1 MSKLLFASVV
11 FATALTSMARADD
24 EADAKTILDAAI
36 KAAGGET
43 ALAKPVAFYYKF
55 KGTAYE
61 GDKKTPTVGEWFIQ
75 GYDKDRSVEFDED
88 GKVTEIE
95 VLNGK
100 DGWIK
105 EGDQPTERQ
114 SDDQLALRRELIYLN
129 WVTMLAPL
137 KGNEF
142 RLSTA
147 DETTV
152 GDRKAVGIVV
162 KHDKHR
168 PVTLYFDKETNL
180 LVEYER
186 KFKDPDKGSDVD
198 EVCLLS
204 DYRDVQGTK
213 QPFKAEVTWDGA
225 KYVDLT
231 ITEMKLHEKPL
242 DDKLFEK
249 P

>member
-1 MSKLLFASVV
+1 MSKLFFAGVI
-11 FATALTSMARADD
+11 FATALSGIAHADD
-24 EADAKTILDAAI
+24 NADAKTILDAAI

-43 ALAKPVAFYYKF
+43 ALAKPVAFYYKV

-61 GDKKTPTVGEWFIQ
+61 GDKKTPTAGEWYIQ

-137 KGNEF
+137 KGKEF

-152 GDRKAVGIVV
+152 GNRKVVGIVV

-168 PVTLYFDKETNL
+168 PVTLYFDKEINL

-186 KFKDPDKGSDVD
+186 KFKDPDKGNDVD
-198 EVCLLS
+198 EVCRLS

-213 QPFKAEVTWDGA
+213 QPFKAEVKWDGA
-225 KYVDLT
+225 PYVDLT